1 MSESNLSL
9 WNKFRQVPTEAQR
22 KITGG
27 RLNGKTDIN
36 PVWRMKALTEF
47 FGPVGIG
54 WRYEIL
60 DKRLVDGANG
70 EIAAFVDINLFYKF
84 AGEWS
89 EPIPGT
95 GGSMLIA
102 KEKSGLYTSDECF
115 KMALTDAISVA
126 CKALGVAAD
135 IYWQTDPSKYD
146 GKQETETK
154 SKYPHKE
161 QPQTIST
168 AQLKELTT
176 MCMNPDGTKNADMAE
191 SLKKAYTA
199 CGFDSSKEITVDK
212 YEKIKQAAGAALLP
226 FELEG

>member
-1 MSESNLSL
+1 MSESNLGL

-22 KITGG
+22 RISGG

-70 EIAAFVDINLFYKF
+70 EIAAFVDINLYYKLG
-84 AGEWS
+84 GEWS

-146 GKQETETK
+146 GKPETEAK

-199 CGFDSSKEITVDK
+199 CGFDSAKEITVDK
-212 YEKIKQAAGAALLP
+212 FEKIKQAAAATLLP

>member
-1 MSESNLSL
+1 MSNTNLGL
-9 WNKFRQVPTEAQR
+9 WNKFRTVPTEAQ
-22 KITGG
+22 KPITGG
-27 RLNGKTDIN
+27 RLVGMTDIN
-36 PVWRMKALTEF
+36 PVWRMKTMTEF
-47 FGPVGIG
+47 FGPVGVG
-54 WRYEIL
+54 WKYEITEKKL
-60 DKRLVDGANG
+60 LEGANG
-70 EIAAFVDINLFYKF
+70 EIAAFVDVNVYYKMG
-84 AGEWS
+84 GEWS
-89 EPIPGT
+89 EPIPGN
-95 GGSMLIA
+95 GGSMFVT
-102 KEKSGLYTSDECF
+102 KERNGLYTSDECF
-115 KMALTDAISVA
+115 KKALTDAIGVA

-146 GKQETETK
+146 GKPETETK

-168 AQLKELTT
+168 VQLKELTT

-199 CGFDSSKEITVDK
+199 CGFDSAKEITVDK